1 MNYQII
7 ARKYRPQSFKE
18 IIGQKHIVTAICNAI
33 CMKKI
38 HHAWLLSGTRGVGKT
53 TIGRLLAK
61 SLNCQKNISSTS
73 CRKCNNC
80 KEIETGTS
88 IDFIEIDAAS
98 RTKIEEMREILDN
111 IYYSPSKSR
120 FKIYL
125 IDEVHMLSR
134 HSFNALLK
142 TLEEPPKHVKF
153 ILATTNIE
161 KIPKTILSRC
171 LCFKLNILS
180 EQDICN
186 YLKFVLKNEN
196 INFDL
201 DALKIISE
209 YSKGSMRDGLNLLE
223 HAISFSKNNVNL
235 KKVNIMLGI
244 PNKKNIYLLTQYL
257 LEKDHKKMMFLLNK
271 MDKINIEWENILIE
285 MLRILYHIAMK
296 QIYSLKWNDNI
307 HNNYQHNVQDIV
319 YNGNKKDIQIC
330 YKILLNGRKRLIFSP
345 NHKIGV
351 TMTLLQAITEMKNK

>member
-7 ARKYRPQSFKE
+7 ARKYRPQSFKD
-18 IIGQKHIVTAICNAI
+18 IIGQKNIITAICNSI
-33 CMKKI
+33 FMKKI

-61 SLNCQKNISSTS
+61 SLNCQKDISSIP
-73 CRKCNNC
+73 CRVCTNC

-111 IYYSPSKSR
+111 IYYCPSKSR

-153 ILATTNIE
+153 ILATTDIE
-161 KIPKTILSRC
+161 KIPKTIASRC

-180 EQDICN
+180 EEDILN

-196 INFDL
+196 VNFDI

-209 YSKGSMRDGLNLLE
+209 HSKGSMRDGLNLLE
-223 HAISFSKNNVNL
+223 HAISFSKSNINL
-235 KKVNIMLGI
+235 NKINIMLGI
-244 PNKKNIYLLTQYL
+244 PSKKNIYLLTQYL
-257 LEKDHKKMMFLLNK
+257 LEKDYKKIMFLLNK

-285 MLRILYHIAMK
+285 ILRLLYHIAMK
-296 QIYSLKWNDNI
+296 KIYSSEWNDNI
-307 HNNYQHNVQDIV
+307 YKNYLHDIQEIV
-319 YNGNKKDIQIC
+319 RNGNKKDIQIC
-330 YKILLNGRKRLIFSP
+330 YKTLLDGRKKLIFSP